1 MKKIIICILLWSLVA
16 SLMIFIFAM
25 SAEPAVESTET
36 SGRTLRAIFNVIY
49 PGFKNFDEARQ
60 QEIIDQNQYFIRKTA
75 HFSVYTLLGI
85 LISLAMAQHIKK
97 FSLISYGIG
106 TIYAIS
112 DEIHQL
118 YVPGR
123 SGQISDVIL
132 DSAGVAL
139 GCIIIF
145 ILYKL
150 IIKKRANSI

>member
-1 MKKIIICILLWSLVA
+1 MKKLIICVILWALVI
-16 SLMIFIFAM
+16 SLMGFIFSM

-36 SGRTLRAIFNVIY
+36 SGNTLKAIFNIIY
-49 PGFKNFDEARQ
+49 PGFKNFDEAKQ
-60 QEIIDQNQYFIRKTA
+60 QHIIEQNQYFIRKTA

-85 LISLAMAQHIKK
+85 LVSLAMAQHIKK

-106 TIYAIS
+106 TLYAIS

-139 GCIIIF
+139 GCSIVFII
-145 ILYKL
+145 YKL
-150 IIKKRANSI
+150 IIKKRAKNS

>member
-1 MKKIIICILLWSLVA
+1 MKKIIICIILWALVIGW
-16 SLMIFIFAM
+16 MGFIFSM
-25 SAEPAVESTET
+25 SAEPAAESTET
-36 SGRTLRAIFNVIY
+36 SGNTLRAIFNIIY
-49 PGFKNFDEARQ
+49 PGFKNFDEAKQ
-60 QEIIDQNQYFIRKTA
+60 QHIIEQNQYCIRKTA
-75 HFSVYTLLGI
+75 HFSAYTLLGI
-85 LISLAMAQHIKK
+85 LISLAMVQHIKK

-106 TIYAIS
+106 TLYAIS
-112 DEIHQL
+112 DEMHQL

-123 SGQISDVIL
+123 SGQFSDVLL

>member
-1 MKKIIICILLWSLVA
+1 MKKIIISILLWTLVVG
-16 SLMIFIFAM
+16 LMGFIFSM

-36 SGRTLRAIFNVIY
+36 SGNTLRAIFNAIY
-49 PGFKNFDEARQ
+49 PGFKNFDEAKQ
-60 QEIIDQNQYFIRKTA
+60 SHIIEQNQYFIRKTA
-75 HFSVYTLLGI
+75 HFSLYAILGA

-106 TIYAIS
+106 TLYAVS

-123 SGQISDVIL
+123 SGQFSDVLL

-150 IIKKRANSI
+150 IRKKRAN